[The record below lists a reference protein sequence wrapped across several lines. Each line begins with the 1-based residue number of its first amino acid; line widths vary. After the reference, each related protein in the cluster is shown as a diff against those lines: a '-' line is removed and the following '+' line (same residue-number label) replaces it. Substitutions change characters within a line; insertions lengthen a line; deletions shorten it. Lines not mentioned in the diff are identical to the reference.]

1 MITRRTSI
9 AAAVSSLALGTTLLA
24 RGQATFPNRSIRLVI
39 PYGPGGIASVY
50 GQLLCEGLTE
60 SLKQPVVIDYRAGA
74 GGNIGVDSVA
84 KSAPDGYSLVIVTN
98 SILTINPLIYS
109 KMPFDVNKD
118 LEPVAMSIVYSN
130 ILVVPRDS
138 PFNSIADIIAAAKA
152 MPGTLTHAS
161 TAVGSSA
168 QLAGELFARQ
178 NGISMLHI
186 PYKSATGART
196 DLIGGRISLMFT
208 DPSAIPLIKEGRLKA
223 LAVSAARRSPS
234 LPEVPT
240 LAEQGLKDFNVETW
254 FAISSPAN
262 TPKDIVQK
270 LQAEITKVQS
280 RDDFKAKLLVLGVEV
295 APDMRAAVV
304 SQRMRDEQKMWAP
317 IVRDLKI
324 TID

>member
-1 MITRRTSI
+1 MITRRTCI
-9 AAAVSSLALGTTLLA
+9 AAAASSLALSATHLA
-24 RGQATFPNRSIRLVI
+24 RGQAAFPNRTIRLVI

-50 GQLLCEGLTE
+50 AQLLCEGLTE

-138 PFNSIADIIAAAKA
+138 PFNSIADIVAAAKA
-152 MPGTLTHAS
+152 NPGTLTHAS